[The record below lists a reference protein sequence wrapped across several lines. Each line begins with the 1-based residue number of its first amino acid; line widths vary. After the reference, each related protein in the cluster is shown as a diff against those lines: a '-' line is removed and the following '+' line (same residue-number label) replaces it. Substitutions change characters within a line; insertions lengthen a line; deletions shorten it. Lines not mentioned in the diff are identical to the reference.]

1 MRPGA
6 AVPKSMAK
14 RDYRDKE
21 KSRKKR
27 EMIAKLSDILEYTAD
42 EKEAIRLWKSVEKQ
56 DQSADD
62 LERFIQL
69 FRECVR
75 EKRGFRR

>member
-1 MRPGA
+1 
-6 AVPKSMAK
+6 MAK
-14 RDYRDKE
+14 HDYYNKE
-21 KSRKKR
+21 KIRQKR

-42 EKEAIRLWKSVEKQ
+42 EEEAIKLWKSIEKEA
-56 DQSADD
+56 QSPDD
-62 LERFIQL
+62 LEKFIQL